1 LNSAIPD
8 ATMLSVQ
15 LIQSALAILEEEGV
29 AALSLK
35 AVARHAGVSAMVPY
49 RHFRDNDAL
58 LAAVA
63 TCGFD
68 ALTEQL
74 YEADGSVTDDDTL
87 VALALAYVRFSLA
100 NPPMFRLMFSGVSA
114 RDVPD
119 FKAASDATYAVFEAR
134 IAAKVPPAEREVRAL
149 GHWSMVHG
157 LATLFVDG
165 WFAGRYVEP
174 DEVARM
180 VITAMLGG
188 PVVGRGGG

>member
-1 LNSAIPD
+1 MD
-8 ATMLSVQ
+8 
-15 LIQSALAILEEEGV
+15 SALAIFYEEG
-29 AALSLK
+29 AQGLSLR
-35 AVARHAGVSAMVPY
+35 AVARRAGVSAVASYGHY
-49 RHFRDNDAL
+49 RDKDAL

-63 TCGFD
+63 TFGFD

-74 YEADGSVTDDDTL
+74 YAADGSGDDDDTL
-87 VALALAYVRFSLA
+87 VALALAYVRFALA
-100 NPPMFRLMFSGVSA
+100 DPPMFRLMFSGVA
-114 RDVPD
+114 AHDVPD

-134 IAAKVPPAEREVRAL
+134 IAAKVLAAEREVRAL

-174 DEVARM
+174 DEAVARM

-188 PVVGRGGG
+188 APTARGGGD